1 VSTFESGVRAGRDAG
16 ATRFSAGV
24 ADVGPRAFRR
34 SSELVGRAHV
44 ARPQAD
50 SVGLMGR
57 ALSAVMRLVVP
68 VFLLLTVGA
77 AAFLYGNQ
85 PVAWLGNIDIGGAP
99 LSLGLVLL
107 PLSFF
112 VVHLTNRRY
121 GAGYATAQ
129 VIGAWLV
136 AFGSLPYTQ
145 NDLAMLH
152 NGALPDMRLV
162 AGFGSALFLAQL
174 VSIFVFDR
182 LRGPHWWQAPLFASL
197 LGGVALCAIGY
208 PFAYAGTD
216 IAWTHPMLS
225 YMGVAAAAAIVM
237 VVPYWMLRSLV
248 TPLSGF
254 GGY

>member
-1 VSTFESGVRAGRDAG
+1 VRAGRDAG
-16 ATRFSAGV
+16 ATRFAAGV
-24 ADVGPRAFRR
+24 ADVGPRSLRR
-34 SSELVGRAHV
+34 SSEIVGRAYI
-44 ARPQAD
+44 AKPQTDIA
-50 SVGLMGR
+50 GPIGR
-57 ALSAVMRLVVP
+57 AVGGAIRLVVP
-68 VFLLLTVGA
+68 VLLLLTVGA

-85 PVAWLGNIDIGGAP
+85 PAAWLGNIDVGGAP
-99 LSLGLVLL
+99 VSLGLVLL

-145 NDLAMLH
+145 SDLSMLH
-152 NGALPDMRLV
+152 NGALPDMRHV
-162 AGFGSALFLAQL
+162 VGFGGALFLAQL
-174 VSIFVFDR
+174 ISVFVFDR
-182 LRGPHWWQAPLFASL
+182 LRGPQWWQAPLIASL
-197 LGGVALCAIGY
+197 LGGVALCLIGY
-208 PFAYAGTD
+208 PLAYAGTD

-225 YMGVAAAAAIVM
+225 YMGVTAAAAIVM
-237 VVPYWMLRSLV
+237 VVPYWMLRSVV